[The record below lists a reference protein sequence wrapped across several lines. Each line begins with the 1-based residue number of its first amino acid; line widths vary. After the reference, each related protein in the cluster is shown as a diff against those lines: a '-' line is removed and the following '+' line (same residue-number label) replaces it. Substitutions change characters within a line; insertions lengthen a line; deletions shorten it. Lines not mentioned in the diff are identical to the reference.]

1 MANKKVLLIGIDA
14 FIIDFSS
21 PEFAAFPGLTSEKV
35 EAGMKMTMLK
45 LSELGFD
52 SDLCWTDFGKTAI
65 ELLTKY
71 LTENR
76 YDYILIGA
84 GIRMPPNNFMLFENM
99 VNTIHELAKDSK
111 ICFNTI
117 PTDTVEAILRID
129 SFNSVA
135 KAL

>member
-35 EAGMKMTMLK
+35 EAGMKMTMSK

-52 SDLCWTDFGKTAI
+52 SDLCWTDFGNTAI
-65 ELLTKY
+65 QLLTKY
-71 LTENR
+71 LTENQ

-117 PTDTVEAILRID
+117 PTDTVEAILRIA
-129 SFNSVA
+129 S
-135 KAL
+135 